1 MLLQVIYKY
10 LIIKFI
16 QHTTGFLARIIR
28 QENKSK
34 FPNWKLNSIS
44 HVWLFVTP
52 CIYTLPGSSV
62 HGKDTGVGC
71 HFLLHLFRQGYWSRL
86 PFPSPG
92 DLPDPGIKSRS
103 PALQAESLLSDSLGK
118 PYPNWKCRS
127 KIACVD
133 NGILYTENLKY
144 YIKKTCYINQSIRK
158 IAGYKKVYNN
168 ILHCHTNNILLERE
182 IKEKIRMIVASKRII
197 YLGINLTRAEISVY

>member
-1 MLLQVIYKY
+1 M
-10 LIIKFI
+10 F
-16 QHTTGFLARIIR
+16 GFLWPHGYIPCQAPLFMVRILEWVAI
-28 QENKSK
+28 S
-34 FPNWKLNSIS
+34 FSIFS
-44 HVWLFVTP
+44 
-52 CIYTLPGSSV
+52 
-62 HGKDTGVGC
+62 GKDTGVGC
-71 HFLLHLFRQGYWSRL
+71 HFLLQGIFL
-86 PFPSPG
+86 
-92 DLPDPGIKSRS
+92 DPGIKSRS

-197 YLGINLTRAEISVY
+197 YLGINWPRAEISVYWQL